1 MRRREDVF
9 LQVTTGRDA
18 QIRKTLKKRTSLYQ
32 EVMEYRLSEEEIQTG
47 GEEIRQIGSDEG
59 E

>member
-9 LQVTTGRDA
+9 LQVTMGRDA
-18 QIRKTLKKRTSLYQ
+18 QTRKTLKKKTSPYQ

-47 GEEIRQIGSDEG
+47 EEEIRQIGSDEG

>member
-18 QIRKTLKKRTSLYQ
+18 QTRKTLKKKTSPYQ

-47 GEEIRQIGSDEG
+47 EEEIRQIGSDEG

>member
-9 LQVTTGRDA
+9 LQVTMGRNA
-18 QIRKTLKKRTSLYQ
+18 QTRKTLKKKTSPYQ

-47 GEEIRQIGSDEG
+47 EEEIRQIGSDEG

>member
-18 QIRKTLKKRTSLYQ
+18 QTPKTLKKKDLYQ

-47 GEEIRQIGSDEG
+47 GEEIRQTGSDEG